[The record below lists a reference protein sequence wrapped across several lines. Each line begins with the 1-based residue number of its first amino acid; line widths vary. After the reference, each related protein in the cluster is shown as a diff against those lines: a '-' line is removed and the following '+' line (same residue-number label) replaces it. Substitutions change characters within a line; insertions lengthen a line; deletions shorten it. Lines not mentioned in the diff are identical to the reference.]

1 MSFLSDSLSPYL
13 YNRRA
18 TIIFLTLNSVKK
30 LFFVFFFCYEG
41 TKYMLFLYLRM
52 EKIVTFAN
60 CKKSKNETLNL

>member
-30 LFFVFFFCYEG
+30 LFFVFFFCHEG
-41 TKYMLFLYLRM
+41 TKYMHFLYLRM

-60 CKKSKNETLNL
+60 RNKIEE